1 MEHNH
6 EHMPERGVLKH
17 WEKVQSLLTYG
28 GWNRENRGDLSLS
41 NLYQSSKC
49 HQWRSQE
56 LTCEHDDFETIG
68 HFPENMEIEDEYMTN
83 KIKCVECGKIGTEYY
98 EFVERKFQ
106 ED

>member
-1 MEHNH
+1 
-6 EHMPERGVLKH
+6 
-17 WEKVQSLLTYG
+17 
-28 GWNRENRGDLSLS
+28 
-41 NLYQSSKC
+41 
-49 HQWRSQE
+49 